1 MKIDYDKWR
10 EIFESL
16 GRHKLRTFL
25 TALAVWWGIFMLV
38 VLVGFGN
45 GLQNSF
51 KRDFNRGAQ
60 NAVYMW
66 GGRTSMPYKGL
77 KANRWISYDMDDYKT
92 LVGET
97 EGVEAVSARFNMWGD
112 YNITRGSKNLSF
124 NLRSVHP
131 EITEINFIELADGR
145 FINQK
150 DIDDNRKV
158 IVIGANVVE
167 GFFEEGEEPLG
178 ETIKIKGSEFM
189 IVGTIEKQKRDWENR
204 DIYMPITTAQS
215 IHGGREDVHGF
226 ALTVDATTVAE
237 AKVIEDRIR
246 AKMATA
252 HQFDPSD
259 EQAVGMWNKF
269 KEMAEFNM
277 IFLGIQ
283 GFIWFVGI
291 GSIIAGM
298 IGVSNIMLI
307 IVKDRTKEIGV
318 RKALGA
324 TPKDIISM
332 IVTESVFLT
341 SVAGY
346 VGLLMGFGLI
356 YGLDFA
362 LTAFEVELDFFYN
375 PQVNFG
381 AILIALFVLV
391 LSGAAAGLMPAM
403 QAVKINPVV
412 AMKS

>member
-38 VLVGFGN
+38 ILVGFGN

-51 KRDFNRGAQ
+51 KRDFNRSAQ

-66 GGRTSMPYKGL
+66 GGTTSMPYNGL
-77 KANRWISYDMDDYKT
+77 KPGRWISYDMEDYKT
-92 LVGET
+92 IAEET
-97 EGVEAVSARFNMWGD
+97 EGVELVSGRFNMWGD
-112 YNITRGSKNLSF
+112 YNITRGNKNLSF
-124 NLRSVHP
+124 NLQAVHP
-131 EITEINFIELADGR
+131 EIKGINFTKIDKGR
-145 FINQK
+145 FINQI
-150 DIDDNRKV
+150 DIDNTRKS
-158 IVIGANVVE
+158 IVVGANVVE
-167 GFFEEGEEPLG
+167 GFFAEGEEPIGQSL
-178 ETIKIKGSEFM
+178 KIKGSEF
-189 IVGTIEKQKRDWENR
+189 IIIGTTEKSKNDWENR
-204 DIYMPITTAQS
+204 NIFMPITTAQR
-215 IHGGREDVHGF
+215 IHGGRDRVHGF
-226 ALTVDATTVAE
+226 ALTVDATTVEEAE
-237 AKVIEDRIR
+237 VIEDRIR
-246 AKMATA
+246 AKMAVA
-252 HQFDPSD
+252 HQFDPAD

-277 IFLGIQ
+277 IFAGMT
-283 GFIWFVGI
+283 GFTWFVGI

-324 TPKDIISM
+324 TPRDIISM
-332 IVTESVFLT
+332 IVTEAVFLT

-346 VGLLMGFGLI
+346 IGLLMGFGLI
-356 YGLDFA
+356 YGLDYL
-362 LTAFEVELDFFYN
+362 LTVTETDVDFFYN

-381 AILIALFVLV
+381 AIMIALVVLV
-391 LSGAAAGLMPAM
+391 ISGAAAGLMPAL